1 MPTHLRLERLR
12 TMSLAQYFLGLAAF
26 STIFWTVVLLR
37 FLTGLSWLE
46 ITILVGTLVI
56 LTAALV
62 WSLSEIKRLNR

>member
-1 MPTHLRLERLR
+1 
-12 TMSLAQYFLGLAAF
+12 MSLAQYFLGLAAF